1 MDWVTLRSRGKEL
14 VKKYRYVLLVVLA
27 GLFLMALPDGKN
39 AKAAPEPAAETEPS
53 QNLQTDLEEILSQI
67 QGAGRVRVLL
77 TQREGEQTVYQ
88 TDEDSTSS
96 GVRSDTVL
104 LSGADRSQTGLVQQI
119 NPPVYLG
126 AVIVC
131 QGADSASVRLAIVSA
146 VGSVTGLSADKIT
159 VLKLKEPLN

>member
-1 MDWVTLRSRGKEL
+1 MDWVTVRSRGKEL

-39 AKAAPEPAAETEPS
+39 AKAAPEPAAAVTEPR
-53 QNLQTDLEEILSQI
+53 QDLQTDLEEILSQI

-104 LSGADRSQTGLVQQI
+104 LSGADRSQTGLVRQI
-119 NPPVYLG
+119 NPPTYLG

-131 QGADSASVRLAIVSA
+131 QGADSASVRLAIVAA
-146 VGSVTGLSADKIT
+146 VGRVTGLSTDKIT
-159 VLKLKEPLN
+159 VLKMK

>member
-14 VKKYRYVLLVVLA
+14 VRKYRYVLLVVLA

-39 AKAAPEPAAETEPS
+39 AKAAPEPAAAEAEPR
-53 QNLQTDLEEILSQI
+53 QDLQTGLEEILSQI

-77 TQREGEQTVYQ
+77 TQREGERTVYQ
-88 TDEDSTSS
+88 TDEDSASS

-104 LSGADRSQTGLVQQI
+104 LNGSDRSQTGLVRQV
-119 NPPVYLG
+119 NPPTYLG

-131 QGADSASVRLAIVSA
+131 QGADSASVRLAIVAA
-146 VGSVTGLSADKIT
+146 VGSVTGLSTDKIT
-159 VLKLKEPLN
+159 VLKMK

>member
-39 AKAAPEPAAETEPS
+39 ANAAPEPAAETEPG

-104 LSGADRSQTGLVQQI
+104 LSGADRSQTGLVQQV
-119 NPPVYLG
+119 NPPTYLG

-146 VGSVTGLSADKIT
+146 VGSVTGLSTDKIT

>member
-14 VKKYRYVLLVVLA
+14 VRKYRYVLLVVLA

-39 AKAAPEPAAETEPS
+39 AKAVPETATAETEPR
-53 QNLQTDLEEILSQI
+53 QDLQTELEEILSQI

-77 TQREGEQTVYQ
+77 TQREGERTVYQ

-96 GVRSDTVL
+96 GIRSDTVL
-104 LSGADRSQTGLVQQI
+104 LNGSDRSQTGLVQQV
-119 NPPVYLG
+119 NPPTYLG

-146 VGSVTGLSADKIT
+146 VGSVTGLSTDKIT
-159 VLKLKEPLN
+159 VLKMK

>member
-1 MDWVTLRSRGKEL
+1 MDWLTLRSRGKEL
-14 VKKYRYVLLVVLA
+14 VRKYRYVLLVVLA

-39 AKAAPEPAAETEPS
+39 AKAAPEPTAAETEPQ

-104 LSGADRSQTGLVQQI
+104 LNGSDRSETGLVQQV
-119 NPPVYLG
+119 NPPTYLG

-146 VGSVTGLSADKIT
+146 VGSVTGLSTDKIT
-159 VLKLKEPLN
+159 VLKMK

>member
-14 VKKYRYVLLVVLA
+14 VRKYRYVLLVVLA

-39 AKAAPEPAAETEPS
+39 AKAAPEPEPR
-53 QNLQTDLEEILSQI
+53 QDLQTGLEEILSQI

-77 TQREGEQTVYQ
+77 TQREGERTVYQ

-96 GVRSDTVL
+96 GIRSDTVL
-104 LSGADRSQTGLVQQI
+104 LNGSDRSQTGLVQQV
-119 NPPVYLG
+119 NPPTYLG

-146 VGSVTGLSADKIT
+146 VGSVTGLSTDKIT
-159 VLKLKEPLN
+159 VLKMK

>member
-14 VKKYRYVLLVVLA
+14 VRKYRYVLLVVLA

-39 AKAAPEPAAETEPS
+39 TKAAPGPAAAETEPG
-53 QNLQTDLEEILSQI
+53 QNLQTGLEEILSQI

-77 TQREGEQTVYQ
+77 TQREGERTVYQ

-96 GVRSDTVL
+96 GIRSDTVL
-104 LSGADRSQTGLVQQI
+104 INGSDRSQTGLVQQI
-119 NPPVYLG
+119 NPPTYLG

-146 VGSVTGLSADKIT
+146 VGSVTGLSTDKIT
-159 VLKLKEPLN
+159 VLKMK

>member
-14 VKKYRYVLLVVLA
+14 VRKYRYVLLVVLA

-39 AKAAPEPAAETEPS
+39 AKAAPEPVAAETEPR
-53 QNLQTDLEEILSQI
+53 QDLQTELEEILSQI

-77 TQREGEQTVYQ
+77 TQREGERTVYQ
-88 TDEDSTSS
+88 TDEDSASS

-104 LSGADRSQTGLVQQI
+104 LNGSDRSQTGLVRQV
-119 NPPVYLG
+119 NPPTYLG

-131 QGADSASVRLAIVSA
+131 QGADSASVRLAIVEA
-146 VGSVTGLSADKIT
+146 VGSVTGLSTDKIT
-159 VLKLKEPLN
+159 VLKMK

>member
-14 VKKYRYVLLVVLA
+14 VRKYRYVLLVVLA

-39 AKAAPEPAAETEPS
+39 AKATPEPAAAETES
-53 QNLQTDLEEILSQI
+53 RQDLQTELEEILSQI

-77 TQREGEQTVYQ
+77 TQREGERTVYQ

-96 GVRSDTVL
+96 GIRSDTVL
-104 LSGADRSQTGLVQQI
+104 LNGSDRSQTGLVQQV
-119 NPPVYLG
+119 NPPTYLG

-131 QGADSASVRLAIVSA
+131 QGADSASVRLAIVEA
-146 VGSVTGLSADKIT
+146 VGSVTGLSTDKIT
-159 VLKLKEPLN
+159 VLKMK

>member
-14 VKKYRYVLLVVLA
+14 VRKYRYVLLVVLA

-39 AKAAPEPAAETEPS
+39 TKAAPEPAAAETEPR
-53 QNLQTDLEEILSQI
+53 QDLQTGLEEILSQI

-77 TQREGEQTVYQ
+77 TQREGERTVYQ

-96 GVRSDTVL
+96 GIRSDTV
-104 LSGADRSQTGLVQQI
+104 DRSQTGLVQQVD
-119 NPPVYLG
+119 PPTYLG

-146 VGSVTGLSADKIT
+146 VGSVTGLSTDKIT
-159 VLKLKEPLN
+159 VLKMK

>member
-1 MDWVTLRSRGKEL
+1 MDWVMLRSRGKEL
-14 VKKYRYVLLVVLA
+14 VRKYRYVLLVVLA

-39 AKAAPEPAAETEPS
+39 TKAAPEPAAAETEPR
-53 QNLQTDLEEILSQI
+53 QDLQTGLEEILSQI

-77 TQREGEQTVYQ
+77 TQREGERTVYQ

-96 GVRSDTVL
+96 
-104 LSGADRSQTGLVQQI
+104 DRSQTGLVQQV
-119 NPPVYLG
+119 NPPTYLG

-146 VGSVTGLSADKIT
+146 VGSVTGLSTDKIT
-159 VLKLKEPLN
+159 VLKMK

>member
-14 VKKYRYVLLVVLA
+14 VRKYRYVLLVVLA
-27 GLFLMALPDGKN
+27 GLFLMVLPDGKN
-39 AKAAPEPAAETEPS
+39 AKAAPETATAETEPR
-53 QNLQTDLEEILSQI
+53 QDLQTELEEILSQI

-77 TQREGEQTVYQ
+77 TQREGEWTVYQ

-104 LSGADRSQTGLVQQI
+104 LSGADRSQTGLVRQI
-119 NPPVYLG
+119 NPPTYLG

-131 QGADSASVRLAIVSA
+131 QGADSASVRLAIVAA
-146 VGSVTGLSADKIT
+146 VGSVTGLSTDKIT
-159 VLKLKEPLN
+159 VLKMK

>member
-14 VKKYRYVLLVVLA
+14 VRRYRYVLLVVLA

-39 AKAAPEPAAETEPS
+39 AKAAPEPAAAVTEPR
-53 QNLQTDLEEILSQI
+53 QDLQTDLEEILSQI

-104 LSGADRSQTGLVQQI
+104 LSGADRSQTGLVRQI
-119 NPPVYLG
+119 NPPTYLG

-146 VGSVTGLSADKIT
+146 VGSVTGLSTDKIT
-159 VLKLKEPLN
+159 VLKMK

>member
-39 AKAAPEPAAETEPS
+39 AKVAPEPAAAETEPS
-53 QNLQTDLEEILSQI
+53 QSLQTDLEEILSQI
-67 QGAGRVRVLL
+67 QGAGMVRVLL
-77 TQREGEQTVYQ
+77 TQREGERTVYQ

-119 NPPVYLG
+119 NPPTYLG

-131 QGADSASVRLAIVSA
+131 QGADSASVRLAIVAA
-146 VGSVTGLSADKIT
+146 VGSVTGLSTDKIT
-159 VLKLKEPLN
+159 VLKMK

>member
-39 AKAAPEPAAETEPS
+39 AKAAPEPAAETEPG

-77 TQREGEQTVYQ
+77 TQREGERTLYQ

>member
-27 GLFLMALPDGKN
+27 GLFLMVLPDGKS
-39 AKAAPEPAAETEPS
+39 AKAAPETATAETEPR
-53 QNLQTDLEEILSQI
+53 QDLQTELEEILSQI

-77 TQREGEQTVYQ
+77 TQREGERTVYQ

-119 NPPVYLG
+119 NPPTYLG

-131 QGADSASVRLAIVSA
+131 QGADSASVRLAIVAA
-146 VGSVTGLSADKIT
+146 VGSVTGLSTDKIT
-159 VLKLKEPLN
+159 VLKMK

>member
-14 VKKYRYVLLVVLA
+14 VRKYRYVLLVVLA

-39 AKAAPEPAAETEPS
+39 AKAAPEPAAAETEH
-53 QNLQTDLEEILSQI
+53 LQTELEEILSQI

-77 TQREGEQTVYQ
+77 TQREGERTVYQ
-88 TDEDSTSS
+88 TDEDSASS
-96 GVRSDTVL
+96 GVRSNTVL
-104 LSGADRSQTGLVQQI
+104 LNGSDRSQTGLVRQV
-119 NPPVYLG
+119 NPPTYLG

-146 VGSVTGLSADKIT
+146 VGSVTGLSTDKIT
-159 VLKLKEPLN
+159 VLKMK

>member
-14 VKKYRYVLLVVLA
+14 VRKYRYVLLVVLA

-39 AKAAPEPAAETEPS
+39 TKEAPEPAAAETEPR
-53 QNLQTDLEEILSQI
+53 QDLQTGLEEILSQI

-88 TDEDSTSS
+88 TDEDSASS

-104 LSGADRSQTGLVQQI
+104 LNGSDRSQTGLVRQV
-119 NPPVYLG
+119 NPPTYLG

-146 VGSVTGLSADKIT
+146 VGSVTGLSTDKIT
-159 VLKLKEPLN
+159 VLKMK